1 MKNQQNNK
9 LQPINQSL
17 IGKYSY
23 RFTEKKKDH
32 TASRKKETGKEIKIN
47 IDNCMKS
54 KNENCK

>member
-1 MKNQQNNK
+1 
-9 LQPINQSL
+9 L
-17 IGKYSY
+17 IEKYSY
-23 RFTEKKKDH
+23 RFTEKKKDL